1 MLQSVQLLQGVT
13 MLDAGPQ
20 AMQSKATGPKEG
32 KGQPT
37 VGFGL
42 EESGPIAERRI
53 KKTAEG
59 PQWRC
64 GCGRGGQ
71 VGAVPTACTLCGA
84 RDVALALLCS
94 TTPSRTACS
103 AELEGAVDCASI
115 VGAGDAEL

>member
-1 MLQSVQLLQGVT
+1 M
-13 MLDAGPQ
+13 
-20 AMQSKATGPKEG
+20 
-32 KGQPT
+32 
-37 VGFGL
+37 GFGL

-84 RDVALALLCS
+84 RDVALALHFALLRQAGGRARLS
-94 TTPSRTACS
+94 LKAP
-103 AELEGAVDCASI
+103 DCVSI